1 MVFAG
6 RIETSNKQNN
16 LIAKAFLEPIGFDTC
31 TCVLVQ
37 VYGGGKASPPTQPTI
52 CNMLNKTSLRNFLG
66 ELPLAAELDY
76 ALRHAWRN
84 RARKD
89 HYNLSRL
96 SKSLP
101 LAVEQ
106 ARPFAQKAA
115 AGKKILFFATLHYWI
130 EQAAYIS
137 LTLAGLGHKV
147 TLMTLPYSEWHKE
160 MDKLTQKQRG
170 LHTRDALS
178 SLTPLVEHA
187 SFLDPSTDR
196 SGRRLK
202 PASVLPAAL
211 QSDIEE
217 ISLWDAQ
224 YTLMREEVDMNNA
237 SDRALYDLRI
247 KRNTF
252 AALAALEWMQTNKP
266 DVVLIPNGLILE
278 MGIVFRVAR
287 YLNIPAMTF
296 EFNDQRE
303 QIWLAQNSSIMRQDT
318 DYLVEARCKLPM
330 TDAMYERLAD
340 LENARRGAR
349 VWGKSKR
356 VWQYVSSQGAIE
368 TRKALGLDDR
378 PVVLLAANVLGD
390 SLTLGRN
397 IFAESMSEWITR
409 TVQFF
414 ASRPDVQFVIR
425 IHPGETIVPKA
436 KSMATVVRE
445 ALSEIPE
452 HIHVIAATDKINTYD
467 LIEVADL
474 GLAYTTTVG
483 METAMNGIPVIC
495 CGQTH
500 YRGRGFTIDPNTWD
514 EYFAALE
521 RVLSDL
527 PAHRLNDEQVAK
539 AWNYAYRF
547 FFEYPRPF
555 PWRLM
560 NFWDDLEVWPLDKVL
575 SEEGMMQFGD
585 TFKFLV
591 GEPFTWK

>member
-1 MVFAG
+1 MKNSV
-6 RIETSNKQNN
+6 
-16 LIAKAFLEPIGFDTC
+16 
-31 TCVLVQ
+31 
-37 VYGGGKASPPTQPTI
+37 SPRHIT
-52 CNMLNKTSLRNFLG
+52 MLNKRSLRNFLG

-76 ALRHAWRN
+76 ALRQKN
-84 RARKD
+84 RGRKD

-96 SKSLP
+96 EESLP
-101 LAVEQ
+101 LTVSQ
-106 ARPFAQKAA
+106 VTLFAQEAES
-115 AGKKILFFATLHYWI
+115 GKKILFFATLHYWI

-147 TLMTLPYSEWHKE
+147 TLLTLPYSEWHKE
-160 MDKLTQKQRG
+160 MDKLTQRQRS

-178 SLTPLVEHA
+178 SLAPFVQHT
-187 SFLDPSTDR
+187 SFLD
-196 SGRRLK
+196 LK
-202 PASVLPAAL
+202 SASVLPAAL
-211 QSDIEE
+211 KADVEE

-224 YTLMREEVDMNNA
+224 YTLMREEVDMT
-237 SDRALYDLRI
+237 STKDRALYDLRM

-252 AALAALEWMQTNKP
+252 AALAALEWMQTHKP

-303 QIWLAQNSSIMRQDT
+303 QIWLAQNTSIMRQDT
-318 DYLVEARCKLPM
+318 DYLVRERCRLPM
-330 TDAMYERLAD
+330 TDEMYERLAD

-356 VWQYVSSQGAIE
+356 LWQYVSAQGAE
-368 TRKALGLDDR
+368 QTRKALSLDDR

-397 IFAESMSEWITR
+397 VFAESMSEWITK
-409 TVQFF
+409 TVQYF
-414 ASRPDVQFVIR
+414 AKRTDLQLVVR
-425 IHPGETIVPKA
+425 VHPGEKIVPQA
-436 KSMATVVRE
+436 KSMGTVVRE
-445 ALSEIPE
+445 ALPEIPG
-452 HIHVIAATDKINTYD
+452 HIHVIGALDNVNTYD
-467 LIEVADL
+467 LIEIADL

-483 METAMNGIPVIC
+483 VETAMNGIPVIS
-495 CGQTH
+495 CGETH
-500 YRGRGFTIDPNTWD
+500 YRKRGFTIDPNSWD

-521 RVLSDL
+521 NVLADL
-527 PAHRLNDEQVAK
+527 PVHRLIEEQTAK

-560 NFWDDLEVWPLDKVL
+560 NFWYDLDVWPVERVL
-575 SEEGMMQFGD
+575 SDEGMSQFGD

-591 GEPFTWK
+591 GEPFTWTSPPAPLLEGKGR

>member
-1 MVFAG
+1 
-6 RIETSNKQNN
+6 
-16 LIAKAFLEPIGFDTC
+16 
-31 TCVLVQ
+31 
-37 VYGGGKASPPTQPTI
+37 
-52 CNMLNKTSLRNFLG
+52 MLNKNSLRNFLG

-76 ALRHAWRN
+76 SLRQKG

-89 HYNLSRL
+89 HFNLARL
-96 SKSLP
+96 HTSLP
-101 LAVEQ
+101 HGVAQAKPFIEQ
-106 ARPFAQKAA
+106 AGN
-115 AGKKILFFATLHYWI
+115 GKKILFFATLHYWI

-147 TLMTLPYSEWHKE
+147 TLLTLPYSEWHKE

-178 SLTPLVEHA
+178 SLAPYVKHA
-187 SFLDPSTDR
+187 SFLD
-196 SGRRLK
+196 LK
-202 PASVLPAAL
+202 PASDLPASLRA
-211 QSDIEE
+211 DIEE
-217 ISLWDAQ
+217 VSPWDAQ
-224 YTLMREEVDMNNA
+224 YTLMREEVDMSNA
-237 SDRALYDLRI
+237 KDKALYDLRI

-252 AALAALEWMQTNKP
+252 AALAALEWMQVNKP

-278 MGIVFRVAR
+278 MGIVFRVAKF
-287 YLNIPAMTF
+287 LNIPAVTF

-303 QIWLAQNSSIMRQDT
+303 QIWLAQNTSIMQQDT
-318 DYLVEARCKLPM
+318 DYLVRDRCSLPM
-330 TDAMYERLAD
+330 TDTMYERLAD

-356 VWQYVSSQGAIE
+356 LWQYVSAQGAE
-368 TRKALGLDDR
+368 TTKKALGLDER

-409 TVQFF
+409 TVQYF
-414 ASRPDVQFVIR
+414 AKRTDVQLVVR
-425 IHPGETIVPKA
+425 IHPGEKIVPQA
-436 KSMATVVRE
+436 KSMGTVVRE
-445 ALSEIPE
+445 ALPE
-452 HIHVIAATDKINTYD
+452 LPSHIHVIGALDNVNTYD
-467 LIEVADL
+467 LIEIANL

-483 METAMNGIPVIC
+483 VETAMNGIPVIS

-500 YRGRGFTIDPNTWD
+500 YRARGFTIEPNTWD
-514 EYFAALE
+514 EYFATLE
-521 RVLSDL
+521 NVLSDL
-527 PAHRLNDEQVAK
+527 PAHRLSEEQTAK

-560 NFWDDLEVWPLDKVL
+560 NFWDDLDVWPLDKVL
-575 SEEGMMQFGD
+575 GEEGMSHFGD

>member
-1 MVFAG
+1 M
-6 RIETSNKQNN
+6 S
-16 LIAKAFLEPIGFDTC
+16 
-31 TCVLVQ
+31 
-37 VYGGGKASPPTQPTI
+37 
-52 CNMLNKTSLRNFLG
+52 NKTSLRNFIG

-76 ALRHAWRN
+76 ALRQKN
-84 RARKD
+84 RDRKD

-96 SKSLP
+96 AKSLP
-101 LAVEQ
+101 QTVERV
-106 ARPFAQKAA
+106 RPFIENAKP
-115 AGKKILFFATLHYWI
+115 GKNILFFATLHYWI

-147 TLMTLPYSEWHKE
+147 TLLTLPYSEWHKE
-160 MDKLTQKQRG
+160 MDRMTQRQRA
-170 LHTRDALS
+170 LHTRDAFLA
-178 SLTPLVEHA
+178 LTPFVQHA
-187 SFLDPSTDR
+187 FLLD
-196 SGRRLK
+196 LK

-211 QSDIEE
+211 TADVEE
-217 ISLWDAQ
+217 VSLWDAQ
-224 YTLMREEVDMNNA
+224 YTLMREEVDMD
-237 SDRALYDLRI
+237 SPKDRALYDLRL

-252 AALAALEWMQTNKP
+252 AALAALEWMQTHKP

-278 MGIVFRVAR
+278 MGIIFRVAR
-287 YLNIPAMTF
+287 YLDIPAMTF

-303 QIWLAQNSSIMRQDT
+303 QIWLAQNTSIMRQDT
-318 DYLVEARCKLPM
+318 DYLVRERCSLPM
-330 TDAMYERLAD
+330 TDDMYERLAD

-356 VWQYVSSQGAIE
+356 LWQYFSSQGAE
-368 TRKALGLDDR
+368 QTRKTLGLDNR

-409 TVQFF
+409 TVQYF
-414 ASRPDVQFVIR
+414 SRQTDVQLVVR
-425 IHPGETIVPKA
+425 IHPGEKIVPQV
-436 KSMATVVRE
+436 KSMGTVVRE
-445 ALSEIPE
+445 ALPEIPS
-452 HIHVIAATDKINTYD
+452 HIHLIGALDNVNTYD
-467 LIEVADL
+467 LIEIANL

-483 METAMNGIPVIC
+483 VETAMNGIPVIS

-514 EYFAALE
+514 EYFSTLE
-521 RVLSDL
+521 KVLADL
-527 PAHRLNDEQVAK
+527 PGHRLTEEQTAK

-560 NFWDDLEVWPLDKVL
+560 NFWDDLEVWPVEKVL
-575 SEEGMMQFGD
+575 GNEGMAQFGD

-591 GEPFTWK
+591 GEPFTWTSPPAPLLKGEGR